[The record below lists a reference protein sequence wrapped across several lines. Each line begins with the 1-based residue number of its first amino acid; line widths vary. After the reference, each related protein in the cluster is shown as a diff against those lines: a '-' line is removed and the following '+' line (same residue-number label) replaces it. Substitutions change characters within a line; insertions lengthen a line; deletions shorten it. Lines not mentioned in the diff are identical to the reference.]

1 MVRCHIKKHIALTA
15 KEYPLNGACFASNV
29 IYEAKAINGVETKYY
44 IEVTEGE
51 QKRILYNHKMSLS
64 NSKYKGSATLST
76 YYQNAI
82 NSGKEVPTI
91 T

>member
-1 MVRCHIKKHIALTA
+1 M
-15 KEYPLNGACFASNV
+15 NGACFVSNV

-44 IEVTEGE
+44 VEDAEGE

-64 NSKYKGSATLST
+64 KSKYKDSATLST
-76 YYQNAI
+76 YYQKAI

-91 T
+91 TWKILAKSRLYS